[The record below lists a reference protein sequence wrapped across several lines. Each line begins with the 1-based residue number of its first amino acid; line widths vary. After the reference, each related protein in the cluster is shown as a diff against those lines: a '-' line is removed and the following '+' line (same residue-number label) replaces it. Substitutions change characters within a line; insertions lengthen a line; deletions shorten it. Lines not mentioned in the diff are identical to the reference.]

1 MRIVVVGATGHVG
14 GYLVPRLVNS
24 GHDVVAVSRG
34 HTTPYRADPAWE
46 HVENV
51 TVDRQAE
58 DVAGTFGPRVA
69 GMGADVVID
78 LICFTE
84 ASARQLVEAMRPTGA
99 LLVHCGS
106 IWVHGPSVA
115 VPTREDAPRQP
126 FGDYGVNKAAI
137 EAYLH
142 QEHVETGFRSIVLHP
157 GHISGPGWPVINPAG
172 NLDLTVWEALAHGG
186 QVVLPHLGLETVHHV
201 HADDVAQ
208 AFERAIDAP
217 TPALGASFHA
227 VSERAVSLRGFA
239 QEVASWFGQE
249 ANLRFVPFDEFEAA
263 VGAENAAITMDHIS
277 RSPSASLENARAVV
291 GYSPRYTSFQ
301 AVAEALRWLE
311 ARHRVDLGAGFVHGP
326 GPGAIVV

>member
-1 MRIVVVGATGHVG
+1 MRVVVIGATGHIG
-14 GYLVPRLVNS
+14 GYLVPRLVNA
-24 GHDVVAVSRG
+24 GHYVVTVSRG
-34 HTTPYRADPAWE
+34 HSTPYRTDPAWE
-46 HVENV
+46 HVESV
-51 TVDRQAE
+51 TVDRQVE
-58 DVAGTFGPRVA
+58 DAAGTFGARVA
-69 GMGADVVID
+69 GLSADVVID

-84 ASARQLVEAMRPTGA
+84 ASARQLVAALRPSDT
-99 LLVHCGS
+99 LLLHCGS
-106 IWVHGPSVA
+106 IWVHGPSVE

-142 QEHVETGFRSIVLHP
+142 HEHRATGFRSIVLHP

-172 NLDLTVWEALAHGG
+172 NLDLTIWEALAHGAP
-186 QVVLPHLGLETVHHV
+186 VVLPHLGLETLHHV

-217 TPALGASFHA
+217 AAALGASFHA

-249 ANLRFVPFDEFEAA
+249 ADLRFGSFVEFEAA
-263 VGAENAAITMDHIS
+263 VGPENAAITMDHIS
-277 RSPSASLENARAVV
+277 RSPSASIENTRAVL

-311 ARHRVDLGAGFVHGP
+311 SHHRVDLGAGFVQEP
-326 GPGAIVV
+326 GPGSFAR